1 MARPTGGVKMLEP
14 LPGTPEAKARLSA
27 IVATM
32 SGEKSIPEACAEL
45 RIGEARFHEMRKEFL
60 AEALGLLERKAAGRK
75 VAQTPPE
82 GTPGKRVTELEEEV
96 ETLRIELEAARI
108 RTEIAVTMPHLLRR
122 HAAAGTGTGLPDK
135 PGVKKKKRRR
145 R

>member
-1 MARPTGGVKMLEP
+1 MLDP
-14 LPGTPEAKARLSA
+14 MPGTPEAKARLAA

-45 RIGEARFHEMRKEFL
+45 GIGEARFHEMRKEFL
-60 AEALGLLERKAAGRK
+60 AEAVGLLERRAAGRK
-75 VAQTPPE
+75 PAGPPE
-82 GTPGKRVTELEEEV
+82 GAAERLAELEDENR
-96 ETLRIELEAARI
+96 TLRVELEAARI

-122 HAAAGTGTGLPDK
+122 HAASGTGTGLPDK